1 MTDRLKTLAHIG
13 VAVEDLDAATAL
25 FGDTLGLAVEG
36 RTELPDRG
44 LEVAFLDTG
53 NTKVEL
59 LASTRDDSAIGKF
72 IAKKGPGI
80 HHLCFKTPDIRRT
93 MKELADAGLRLID
106 AEPRE
111 GAEGHLVA
119 FLHPKSTSGVL
130 IELEEE

>member
-1 MTDRLKTLAHIG
+1 MTDRLEKLAHIG
-13 VAVEDLDAATAL
+13 IAVENLDEAKSL
-25 FGDTLGLAVEG
+25 FGDTLGLVFEG
-36 RTELPDRG
+36 RKALPDRG

-53 NTKVEL
+53 NTKIEL
-59 LASTRDDSAIGKF
+59 LASTREDSAVGRF
-72 IAKKGPGI
+72 LEKKGPGI
-80 HHLCFKTPDIRRT
+80 HHLCFKVKNIRRV
-93 MKELADAGLRLID
+93 MRELADAGLRLID

>member
-1 MTDRLKTLAHIG
+1 MTDRLKKLAHIG
-13 VAVEDLDAATAL
+13 IAVEDLDEAAAL

-36 RTELPDRG
+36 RKELPDRG

-59 LASTRDDSAIGKF
+59 LASRRDDSAIGRF
-72 IAKKGPGI
+72 LAKKGPGI
-80 HHLCFKTPDIRRT
+80 HHLCFKTADIRRT